1 MESLSTKQKKYD
13 ILYVRM
19 GYILLLTG
27 GETMIRYE
35 EDKVKQMIAILG
47 IENEEDNIQIL
58 NEWIEESGFD
68 EVYRKIIRIQ
78 KRSDDA

>member
-1 MESLSTKQKKYD
+1 MESLSTKQKKCD

-27 GETMIRYE
+27 GEIMIRYE